1 MRRSSS
7 AVVVAKAESG
17 DHERRRRSEAGDT
30 LVEILLTLV
39 VLGLAGIALM
49 TAFATSIS
57 ASAEHR
63 SLATIDTVLK
73 TASEQA
79 MAQIEDGATPLYE
92 SCATVADYQS
102 GNSSVT
108 PALPPVNFSVPSGST
123 AAVTQVQYWDTTN
136 SPVAPPSP
144 PASLPAFVSAPASTC
159 MADWPNSEQLIT
171 ITVTF
176 NGTSYTISSVVD
188 DPAARPIPTAGT
200 ASQLVFAQ
208 SPGSAFGGTAF
219 GIQPIIYVEDSN
231 GNVVTSDFSN
241 TIQLAITP
249 LTPATGGPGTLS
261 NCAWSESYGVIT
273 FSGCSIDK
281 VGGGYSLTATD
292 TQPSSTLTATSSS
305 FGVAP
310 GVGAKLTFTTQPG
323 GGTGGVAWA
332 QQPVITILDAGGNRA
347 TGDTSTVTLSI
358 GTNPSSG
365 TLSGCSEITTAG
377 VATFSDCK
385 INKVG
390 TGYTLTATD
399 ATDSLNTPSAP
410 SSSFNVTLGPAAKL
424 AFTTQPGNGTA
435 TFAFTQQPTVTVED
449 AGGNIATGDTST
461 VRLAITAG
469 TPAQGGPGTL
479 SCTSNPKAA
488 SSGVAAYT
496 GCAITTAGRGYTLT
510 ATDGALT
517 SAVST
522 TFNIA
527 GAATKLA
534 FTIQPGN
541 GTSTSP
547 FTQQPTVTVEDV
559 FGSVVTSD
567 SSTVQLAITAG
578 TPAQGGPGTLN
589 CGPNTR
595 TAAFGV
601 AAYTGCA
608 ITGAG
613 RGYTLTATDGA
624 LASAVSTTF
633 NIAGAAT
640 HLAFTTPPSSTSTGG
655 AAFGTQPVVSVE
667 DSFGSVVTSDS
678 STVHLAITAGT
689 GSNPGGGTL
698 TCAANQFSAA
708 FGVAAYAAC
717 SIDKAGTGYTLTA
730 SDGSLT
736 SATSNAIAVSVG
748 PGSQLV
754 FTTSPSATTTAGTTF
769 ATQPQV
775 TVEDAGGN
783 VVTSDSSTV
792 SLTISTGTPTS
803 GGPGSLIGCLGTESS
818 GVVSFSGCKVNITG
832 SGYTLTASDG
842 AMTPATSSSFTITVG
857 AASQLAFI
865 AEPGFG
871 VSGSVFITQPFVAVQ
886 DAFGNTV
893 TTDTSTVTLA
903 IGTNPGGG
911 TLSCTSTSLSATSGV
926 AGFANCTI
934 NLTGTGY
941 TLTATDGALTSTTSS
956 PFNVNPG
963 AATQLAFATQ
973 PGGGTGGTAWAQQP
987 VVTVEDAN
995 GNVATGDSSTV
1006 ALTIATNPGGGTLS
1020 GCSGVE
1026 ASGVVTFSGCSI
1038 DKTANGYSLLAS
1050 DGALTTATSSGFNIT
1065 AGTATKLVFTTQP
1078 VGGVSEGTNFAT
1090 QPKVSVEDAGGN
1102 VVTSDTGNVTLAIAT
1117 YTAGNGG
1124 TTSGALGCTATTVA
1138 AGAGVATFAGCQI
1151 TGTAAAGTYTLS
1163 ATRSGLTTGTSVGVS
1178 ITAGTATKLV
1188 FTTQPVGGVSE
1199 GTNFATQPKVS
1210 VEDAGG
1216 NVVTSDTGNVTL
1228 AIATYTAGNGGTTSG
1243 ALGCTAT
1250 TVAAGAGVAT
1260 FAGCQITGTA
1270 AAGTYTLSATRSGLT
1285 TGTSVGVSITAGTA
1299 TKLIY
1304 TTQPSGG
1311 TGGAAWAQQPVVT
1324 VEDAN
1329 NNVVTGDV
1337 SPITLVTIDAP
1348 GKGALLSCTTN
1359 PVTPTAGVSTF
1370 AGCKIN
1376 KAGTYTVIAVDVTD
1390 VLQVTS
1396 SSVTITI
1403 GAATQVAFSQQPSG
1417 SSPFNTAWAQ
1427 QPMVA
1432 IEDVGSNVVT
1442 GSSTAVT
1449 LTDSLGTFSCTINP
1463 VTTVSGVA
1471 TFAGCKN
1478 ALSESR
1484 EVLTAMATTG
1494 SGLANGTSAAFN
1506 DTPGAP
1512 THPLY
1517 VSQPTVAANGNLSTF
1532 TVGVYDTSANLDTAA
1547 AGTVSLSI
1555 ASGPGGAV
1563 LTCNGVTSPSVAVS
1577 YGVATFAGCGVNMSS
1592 ATAYT
1597 ITATDGALS
1606 TTSVTSAPFTFNGT
1620 ISAPTI
1626 AFPTGANPIH
1636 PGSHNGTGTFV
1647 IIGSNFATGE
1657 VTSIS
1662 SNAIV
1667 NSYELIGSGII
1678 VLNVTGSGGNG
1689 GTRNVTVTNPDGGTV
1704 SVANGFL
1711 NG

>member
-1178 ITAGTATKLV
+1178 ITAGTATKL
-1188 FTTQPVGGVSE
+1188 
-1199 GTNFATQPKVS
+1199 
-1210 VEDAGG
+1210 
-1216 NVVTSDTGNVTL
+1216 
-1228 AIATYTAGNGGTTSG
+1228 
-1243 ALGCTAT
+1243 
-1250 TVAAGAGVAT
+1250 
-1260 FAGCQITGTA
+1260 
-1270 AAGTYTLSATRSGLT
+1270 
-1285 TGTSVGVSITAGTA
+1285 
-1299 TKLIY
+1299 IY